1 MRNKPKAAR
10 PQSASSS
17 AFTIGRL
24 AEAAGVGVETIRYYQ
39 ARGLLRVPGT
49 RGTYRVYPLTAVQR
63 IAFIKRA
70 QTLGFNL
77 DEVRTLL
84 DLEDG
89 RNRRAVRAVAEA
101 RLRQIESKLADL
113 GRMQEALS
121 DLLDR
126 CRQAGPAQTCPII
139 DTLAGVSVPA

>member
-1 MRNKPKAAR
+1 MGKKSTASVPK
-10 PQSASSS
+10 SSS
-17 AFTIGRL
+17 SGAFTVGRL

-39 ARGLLRVPGT
+39 SRGLLRVPGT
-49 RGTYRVYPLTAVQR
+49 RGTYRVYPHSAVQR

-77 DEVRTLL
+77 DEVGTLL

-89 RNRRAVRAVAEA
+89 RNRRAVQAVTVA

-121 DLLDR
+121 ELLEL
-126 CRQAGPAQTCPII
+126 CRQAGSAQSCPII
-139 DTLAGVSVPA
+139 ESLTGVSVPT